1 ALYGWEEAT
10 SLAMTSAT
18 VGMLSAI
25 VFGLYFIKR
34 GSNTGK
40 TNFLPSFTKL
50 PTELRTG
57 LVPEGKR
64 KKTEIDT
71 VSSVSIDPLI
81 FHLAM
86 VFGIAFIAYYI
97 SEWGLSVFRKIL
109 TSTGS
114 DKYFSSDVFNKIG
127 GGATDV
133 LIAFG
138 IASIS
143 LPVVAQFIIPLILLF
158 IVGLFISWFF
168 FSILSKSFFEEY
180 AFERGIFT

>member
-1 ALYGWEEAT
+1 
-10 SLAMTSAT
+10 LA
-18 VGMLSAI
+18 I
-25 VFGLYFIKR
+25 
-34 GSNTGK
+34 
-40 TNFLPSFTKL
+40 
-50 PTELRTG
+50 
-57 LVPEGKR
+57 
-64 KKTEIDT
+64 
-71 VSSVSIDPLI
+71 
-81 FHLAM
+81 

-97 SEWGLSVFRKIL
+97 SEWGMSVLPNIAIPVFSIAFIVGLVVRKIL

-168 FSILSKSFFEEY
+168 FFIFFKSFLDDYVFI
-180 AFERGIFT
+180 RRIFIYIWYKDVISVV